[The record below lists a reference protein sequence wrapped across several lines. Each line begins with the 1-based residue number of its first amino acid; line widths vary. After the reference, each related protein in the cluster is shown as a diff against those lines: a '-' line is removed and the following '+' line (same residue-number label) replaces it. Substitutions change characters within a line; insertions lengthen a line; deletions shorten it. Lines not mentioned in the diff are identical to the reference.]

1 MATSFSPDNILFPR
15 YICNIC
21 GRDDNGFIPSE
32 HSDHERFSLTC
43 DICHAV
49 LHNPRSALHL
59 SGHQPP
65 LVRRVCLTP
74 PPPPPATPA
83 SPTPD
88 LSNIQASASVLP
100 ETVSTPP
107 LQLTPAEVLQ
117 SPASSSSLQPAQH
130 SPQLLPTTTVAS
142 PTTIDE
148 VARLHS
154 RLRHV
159 TAHLVGL
166 AAMTAQLPPLT
177 ADMPLMAAT
186 LAIRA
191 HFTVPSSP
199 ASTSFRRLLD
209 TQFSL
214 ALPQARTMSTPDI
227 ASAMLRCTNTG
238 TTKLIPLN
246 CFFLLFYF
254 IFLLSPFNFNSPLI
268 NFVGLFV

>member
-1 MATSFSPDNILFPR
+1 MATRFSLHNIPFPR

-21 GRDDNGFIPSE
+21 GRADDFNGFIPSA

-43 DICHAV
+43 DICNVV
-49 LHNPRSALHL
+49 LHSPRSALIHL

-65 LVRRVCLTP
+65 LVCRVCLTP

-88 LSNIQASASVLP
+88 LSSIQGSASVVP
-100 ETVSTPP
+100 ATVTTPS

-117 SPASSSSLQPAQH
+117 SPASSPSLQPAQH
-130 SPQLLPTTTVAS
+130 SPQLLPTSTVVS
-142 PTTIDE
+142 PTATDE
-148 VARLHS
+148 VARLYS

-186 LAIRA
+186 LTLRA
-191 HFTVPSSP
+191 HFTVPPSS
-199 ASTSFRRLLD
+199 ASLSFRRLLD
-209 TQFSL
+209 TQFSS
-214 ALPQARTMSTPDI
+214 ALPQARTMSAPDV
-227 ASAMLRCTNTG
+227 ASAL
-238 TTKLIPLN
+238 LPLYEHWYN
-246 CFFLLFYF
+246 EAY
-254 IFLLSPFNFNSPLI
+254 SA
-268 NFVGLFV
+268 

>member
-1 MATSFSPDNILFPR
+1 MATSFSPANIPFPR

-21 GRDDNGFIPSE
+21 SRDDNFNGFIPSE

-43 DICHAV
+43 AICQVV
-49 LHNPRSALHL
+49 LHNPRSALFHL

-74 PPPPPATPA
+74 PPLPPATPA

-88 LSNIQASASVLP
+88 LSSIQASASVVP
-100 ETVSTPP
+100 ETVSTPS

-142 PTTIDE
+142 PTTTDE

-166 AAMTAQLPPLT
+166 AAMTAQLPSLT

-209 TQFSL
+209 TQFSS
-214 ALPQARTMSTPDI
+214 ALPQARTMSAPDI
-227 ASAMLRCTNTG
+227 ASAML
-238 TTKLIPLN
+238 PLYEHWYN
-246 CFFLLFYF
+246 EAY
-254 IFLLSPFNFNSPLI
+254 ST
-268 NFVGLFV
+268 